1 MKLLIFLVLP
11 FVLFADT
18 GTLVKVVDGDT
29 LHFKTNNKV
38 VKCRIQHIDTPESS
52 NNDKNQRDLS
62 HCSGATAKDMSSA
75 GESATRAA
83 KRLLTINKEYEY
95 DVNGKDRYGR
105 SICIVKLG
113 DSTFNEQMIL
123 DGYAVPYR
131 QYMSP
136 SEIRHYNSLLDKAKS
151 GRVGLW
157 GDRQNSMECLDEAR
171 K

>member
-105 SICIVKLG
+105 SI
-113 DSTFNEQMIL
+113 
-123 DGYAVPYR
+123 
-131 QYMSP
+131 
-136 SEIRHYNSLLDKAKS
+136 RHYNALLDKAKS
-151 GRVGLW
+151 GRAGLW
-157 GDRQNSMECLDEAR
+157 SNRQNSMECLDEAR